1 MVVKDLAKAVD
12 ALANAEAFLRQT
24 KVQACIAEAD
34 KVRTRVNAV
43 TKLREQFTG
52 GRK

>member
-1 MVVKDLAKAVD
+1 MIVKDLAKAVE

-24 KVQACIAEAD
+24 KVQACAAEAD
-34 KVRTRVNAV
+34 KVAVRIRAV

-52 GRK
+52 GKE